1 LIHPFYLTFVVAAVA
16 PLAWRKD
23 KKYGRSNPFNS
34 ELCILAQ
41 MNPYQYNQQRWKFA
55 LLVFAAM
62 IAGASLFYTNYLV
75 RNLSKSE
82 RTKAEVWAMSTR
94 SIMTMPDVDDETI
107 TFIYSVRDSLAVPAI
122 IADAQDSIAYWRN
135 LDSTKTNYPEE
146 AVSDGLQY
154 DPAYFKR
161 QLAIMKESHPPII
174 LDLPNG
180 ARWFVYYKDSLL
192 LNQLRFFPYV
202 QLTLIAIFL
211 GIAYTVFNS
220 IRKSEQNLV
229 WVGMAKEAAHQLGTP
244 ISSLMAW
251 LELVRAKFD
260 AENDPLLNEME
271 NDVKRLEVVADRFSK
286 IGSAPVLHSHA
297 VYKVVVD
304 FVSYFK
310 VRTSDKIV
318 FNVSGDTKAQ
328 AMLNVPLFDW
338 VLENLLKN
346 AANAIDS
353 AGRIDIVIAENIA
366 KEQIFI
372 DISDTGK
379 GIPRTKFDAIFQP
392 GFTTRKRGWG
402 LGLTLTKRMIEY
414 HKGQIF
420 VKESEIDKGTTFRII
435 LPSSQTYEPAQI

>member
-1 LIHPFYLTFVVAAVA
+1 
-16 PLAWRKD
+16 
-23 KKYGRSNPFNS
+23 
-34 ELCILAQ
+34 

-55 LLVFAAM
+55 LLIFAAL
-62 IAGASLFYTNYLV
+62 IAAASLLYTNFLV

-82 RTKAEVWAMSTR
+82 RTKAEIWAMSTQ
-94 SIMTMPDVDDETI
+94 SIITMPDVDDEMI
-107 TFIYSVRDSLAVPAI
+107 TFIYAVRDSLSLPAI
-122 IADAQDSIAYWRN
+122 IADAQDSIIYWRD
-135 LDSTKTNYPEE
+135 LDSTRTNILADPVD
-146 AVSDGLQY
+146 ANLVF
-154 DPAYFKR
+154 DPAYFNR
-161 QLAIMKESHPPII
+161 QLAIMKKSHPPII
-174 LDLPNG
+174 INLPNG
-180 ARWFVYYKDSLL
+180 GQWFVYYKDSLL

-229 WVGMAKEAAHQLGTP
+229 WVGLAKEAAHQLGTP

-271 NDVKRLEVVADRFSK
+271 SDVKRLEVVADRFSK
-286 IGSAPVLHSHA
+286 IGSAPILKSQA
-297 VYKVVVD
+297 VYKTVVD
-304 FVSYFK
+304 FVNYFK
-310 VRTSDKIV
+310 VRTSDKII
-318 FNVSGDTKAQ
+318 FNVSGETKAE

-346 AANAIDS
+346 AANAIES
-353 AGRIDIVIAENIA
+353 AGRIDIVISENIA

-379 GIPRTKFDAIFQP
+379 GIPRGQFEAVFQP

-402 LGLTLTKRMIEY
+402 LGLSLTKRMIEH

-420 VKESEIDKGTTFRII
+420 VRESEIDKGTTFRIV